1 MLNASGGLAQILGM
15 LQSILTMRFLGP
27 HAYGVWAGVSI
38 VLQYT
43 NYAHAGLLYGQ
54 GIRLPFYRSQG
65 DETRVATIQDSV
77 YGVWTVVTVIFAAG
91 VALYGVLTPHT
102 NGLVTVAYVCV
113 SLLAVLSQQ
122 IAFFSSWQISAK
134 TDFKLGSLILVVQ
147 SVSSVIVTVGAAYF
161 FGVRG
166 VMIGSVLV
174 ALLGTVLW
182 RAGSRY
188 RFRGHLSRA
197 ALADLLRVGLP
208 VLVVVLAGVFIQTID
223 RIIVLR
229 RLGAEALGY
238 YSVTSL
244 GGSFLYGLLSQ
255 AGSAV
260 APHISAERG
269 GGVGS
274 ATVLAKYLVRP
285 TLIFSGVSA
294 LIITLLVAAVPVL
307 VTIALPHYL
316 PGLNAFYWFVP
327 GFLFLGI
334 TLTANNILCV
344 VYAGQSR
351 MSLVVGL
358 QIAAVAVEAVV
369 AWVAIGRGF
378 GIAGAAFASTLAYA
392 VYGISL
398 VVFAANVV
406 IESRAE
412 RRTFLANVA
421 APVVYTLLVPAAA
434 VLLAR
439 SVAPLGGMRQ
449 VVFQAALLCAGGIP
463 LGFWLERRAGI
474 VSELGG
480 MLASAAAS
488 LTGRSGPRR
497 ASADLR
503 IPGDDIISSRPS
515 ELS

>member
-1 MLNASGGLAQILGM
+1 M
-15 LQSILTMRFLGP
+15 LQSILTMRFLDP
-27 HAYGVWAGVSI
+27 HAYGVWVGVSI

-54 GIRLPFYRSQG
+54 GIRLPFYRAQG
-65 DETRVATIQDSV
+65 DEARVSTIQDSV
-77 YGVWTVVTVIFAAG
+77 YAVWTVVTVIFAVG
-91 VALYGVLTPHT
+91 VALYGVMTPQA
-102 NGLVTVAYVCV
+102 NPVATVAYVCV
-113 SLLAVLSQQ
+113 ALLAVLSQQ
-122 IAFFSSWQISAK
+122 IAFFSSWQVSAK
-134 TDFKLGSLILVVQ
+134 TDFKLGSVILVVQ
-147 SVSSVIVTVGAAYF
+147 SVCSVIVTVGAAYF

-166 VMIGSVLV
+166 VMIGSVIVSLV
-174 ALLGTVLW
+174 ATLLW
-182 RAGSRY
+182 RAGSSY
-188 RFRGHLSRA
+188 RFRGYLSRA

-208 VLVVVLAGVFIQTID
+208 VLVVVLAGMFIQTID

-229 RLGAEALGY
+229 RLGAEALGF

-274 ATVLAKYLVRP
+274 ASVLAKYLVRP
-285 TLIFSGVSA
+285 TLIFAGVSA

-307 VTIALPHYL
+307 VTIVLPHYL

-344 VYAGQSR
+344 VYAGQRR

-392 VYGISL
+392 VYGVSL
-398 VVFAANVV
+398 VVFAACVV
-406 IESRAE
+406 IEPRGE
-412 RRTFLANVA
+412 RRTFLASVA
-421 APVVYTLLVPAAA
+421 VPVVYTLIVPAAA

-439 SVAPLGGMRQ
+439 ALVPVGGARQ
-449 VVFQAALLCAGGIP
+449 VVLQAVLLCAAGVP
-463 LGFWLERRAGI
+463 LGYWLERRAGI
-474 VSELGG
+474 VSELAE
-480 MLASAAAS
+480 MLGSLVAS
-488 LTGRSGPRR
+488 LAGRSARRRR
-497 ASADLR
+497 AGADPLV
-503 IPGDDIISSRPS
+503 PSDHIISSRPPES
-515 ELS
+515 L